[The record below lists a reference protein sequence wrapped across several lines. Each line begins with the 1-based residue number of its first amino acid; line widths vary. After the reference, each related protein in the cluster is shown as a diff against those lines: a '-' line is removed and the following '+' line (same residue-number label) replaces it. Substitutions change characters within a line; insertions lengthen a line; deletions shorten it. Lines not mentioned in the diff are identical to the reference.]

1 MALCSVAMT
10 APTRAAVWLDHHEA
24 RIFHVDLE
32 GFDEQLL
39 RTPLH
44 HFHRHPKGPS
54 EPHGH
59 PDDEHR
65 FFADIAKA
73 LATAEEILV
82 LGPSTAKSEFLHY
95 VRDHVRGLTGK
106 IAGVETA
113 DHPTDAQIVAH
124 VRSHFRIPALRV
136 H

>member
-1 MALCSVAMT
+1 MT
-10 APTRAAVWLDHHEA
+10 AQTRAAVWLDHHEA
-24 RIFHVDLE
+24 RIFHVDLA
-32 GFDEQLL
+32 GFDERALHA
-39 RTPLH
+39 PVH

-54 EPHGH
+54 EPHAH

-65 FFADIAKA
+65 FFADVVGA
-73 LATAEEILV
+73 LATADEVLV
-82 LGPSTAKSEFLHY
+82 LGPSTAKSQFLRY
-95 VRDHVRGLTGK
+95 VQEHARDLAGK
-106 IAGVETA
+106 VVGIETA